1 MDHAGTV
8 LVLEDE
14 MLIALDLAMALEDGG
29 HQPFHATNVTQALG
43 WLAETNSAVTAAIL
57 DIDLGRET
65 CFPVADA
72 LAQRG
77 IPFIFHSAQL
87 THHRS
92 AMMQHGAPAVAKPAP
107 AERVVR
113 AALDWR
119 AACDRS
125 TGTSAP
131 AHA

>member
-14 MLIALDLAMALEDGG
+14 MLIALDLSMVLEDCG
-29 HQPFHATNVTQALG
+29 HQPFHATGVSQALG
-43 WLAETNSAVTAAIL
+43 WLADAETVVTAAIL

-87 THHRS
+87 THHQS
-92 AMMQHGAPAVAKPAP
+92 SMMQHGAPAVAKPAP

-125 TGTSAP
+125 PDTSAP